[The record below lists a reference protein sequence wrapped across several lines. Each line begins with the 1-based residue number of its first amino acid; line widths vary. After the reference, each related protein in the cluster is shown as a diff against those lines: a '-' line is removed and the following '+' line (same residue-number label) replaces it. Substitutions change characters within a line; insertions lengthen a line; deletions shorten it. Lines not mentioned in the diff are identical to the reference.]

1 MNDVSRLSRIAIVAI
16 PWLVRHATESG
27 TLWSFLPLLNLL
39 FVSLAH
45 LPCFLSVDPEKILAD
60 FREASSELTE
70 VCSSI
75 ALRRSLLA
83 SGILLFYHI

>member
-16 PWLVRHATESG
+16 PWMGRLATESG
-27 TLWSFLPLLNLL
+27 TLWSIQPLFNLL
-39 FVSLAH
+39 FVCLAH

-70 VCSSI
+70 VHSVI
-75 ALRRSLLA
+75 ILRRSFLA